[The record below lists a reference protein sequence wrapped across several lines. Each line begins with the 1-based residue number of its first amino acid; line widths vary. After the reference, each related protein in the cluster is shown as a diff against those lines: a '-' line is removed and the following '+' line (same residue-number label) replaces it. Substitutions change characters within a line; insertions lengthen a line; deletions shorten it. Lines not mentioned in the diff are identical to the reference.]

1 MANAKQAKRNK
12 SLLSSNEMRT
22 LGSMGSC
29 TTNLTDHIEK
39 EKFPFPVIKGCK
51 LRFPLAKMS
60 DASSAHG
67 VVVFWHSLYEG
78 VCAKKRG
85 RVSAY
90 TCGDFSVSTD
100 TYRIVLHSLQFI
112 SSSVA
117 TMLGLE
123 IQEVPGEKLFHV
135 PIVQLERRR
144 EGSRVVGLFPDNDS
158 GC

>member
-1 MANAKQAKRNK
+1 M
-12 SLLSSNEMRT
+12 E
-22 LGSMGSC
+22 
-29 TTNLTDHIEK
+29 I
-39 EKFPFPVIKGCK
+39 
-51 LRFPLAKMS
+51 
-60 DASSAHG
+60 
-67 VVVFWHSLYEG
+67 
-78 VCAKKRG
+78 
-85 RVSAY
+85 
-90 TCGDFSVSTD
+90 DFSVSTD